1 MLGKR
6 SILLSFVK
14 DKEKSGEAPII
25 QPPPADVEKII
36 SSTIEVATTAVVIGV
51 AAYFGCSTLS
61 QILVKL
67 TPTH

>member
-1 MLGKR
+1 MFGKR

-14 DKEKSGEAPII
+14 DKEKSGEASII

>member
-1 MLGKR
+1 MIGKR

-14 DKEKSGEAPII
+14 DKEKSNGASVV
-25 QPPPADVEKII
+25 QPPSADVEKII

-67 TPTH
+67 TPTR

>member
-1 MLGKR
+1 MIGKR

-14 DKEKSGEAPII
+14 DKEKYSEASII